1 MLTIL
6 VWSEMRK
13 GQGEWGKTVPK
24 KVENFLFGYEKKSN
38 KLKKLIPKSKEKQQ
52 QPKKNKTKQNEHE
65 I

>member
-1 MLTIL
+1 
-6 VWSEMRK
+6 MRK

-24 KVENFLFGYEKKSN
+24 KVENFLFGDEKKSN

-52 QPKKNKTKQNEHE
+52 QPKKPKPKPKTKTKQNEHE